1 MKLTKFER
9 RRQELIK
16 RQEKELRDLV
26 EQEKKELEK
35 MVEPVVEKI
44 AKVSGE
50 EARKLLEKKPELLE
64 NYTFR
69 KREAARAISEALQ
82 KMFEGDEAGPGDDA
96 SAEKTGP
103 GGADAGATARNGE
116 PEPISTHSQMDDPF
130 NQD

>member
-9 RRQELIK
+9 RRQEIIK

-44 AKVSGE
+44 SKVAGE
-50 EARKLLEKKPELLE
+50 EARKLLEKNPEILE
-64 NYTFR
+64 DYTFR
-69 KREAARAISEALQ
+69 KREAARAINAALQ
-82 KMFEGDEAGPGDDA
+82 DMFEGDGEREEDGAPSEQDA
-96 SAEKTGP
+96 TEPTDV
-103 GGADAGATARNGE
+103 GGQSTYGN
-116 PEPISTHSQMDDPF
+116 PEPASDQSQVEDPF